1 VPLKLRPER
10 AVGRRSRQRARE
22 AGESASPIL
31 DDVDYSDLDGNVL
44 TLRASM
50 SAATRREYATLADR
64 MSAAATRDDVWQRSL
79 EFLFERLA
87 VRWVI
92 AGLPLDG
99 QRELLGRLRAASA
112 AERDWVRETLR
123 AHCAKYFPELVAP

>member
-1 VPLKLRPER
+1 
-10 AVGRRSRQRARE
+10 VGRRSRQRARE
-22 AGESASPIL
+22 EREPAPPAL
-31 DDVDYSDLDGNVL
+31 ADVDYADSDGNVL

-50 SAATRREYATLADR
+50 SAPTRREYATPIERA
-64 MSAAATRDDVWQRSL
+64 SAAATREDVWQRSV

-99 QRELLGRLRAASA
+99 QRELLARLRAASGD
-112 AERDWVRETLR
+112 ERRWVRETLR
-123 AHCAKYFPELVAP
+123 AHCAEHLPELAAP